1 MKPIIRNALMLGL
14 FWATAA
20 VWAEK
25 PHDRDGFGDT
35 PGPQGGPDHK
45 KHAEQMAQELDLTA
59 EQREKARAL
68 RETRDELVKA
78 QREKMRPLHEELR
91 RLLEAEKVDLAAVRR
106 QLETIS
112 KGHVEMRMQDIQGRL
127 EFEALLTVAQK
138 KKLKEI
144 HKKKDERR
152 RKS

>member
-1 MKPIIRNALMLGL
+1 MKRFIQNALSLAL
-14 FWATAA
+14 IVACTAA
-20 VWAEK
+20 GAEK
-25 PHDRDGFGDT
+25 PHDRDGLSE
-35 PGPQGGPDHK
+35 GPWS
-45 KHAEQMAQELDLTA
+45 KHFEKIIRELDLTE
-59 EQREKARAL
+59 EQREKAKAL
-68 RETRDELVKA
+68 RETRDELAKT

-106 QLETIS
+106 QLETIG

-127 EFEALLTVAQK
+127 EFEALLTASQK

-144 HKKKDERR
+144 HKKKDEHR